1 MTKPAVLNPE
11 DLPEEFGRYK
21 ISKRLGKGGMGAV
34 YRAWD
39 PALEREVALK
49 VPFLKQ
55 NDSTFIARFQR
66 EARSAAAVQHSGI
79 CAIYDVGEYGGVPFF
94 TMQFVQ
100 GESLADLLERGE
112 PLVPEMVVKICY
124 ELASA
129 VQSAHEQGVLHRD
142 LKPSNIMLDLAGNP
156 RILDFGLSRR
166 MDSDENLTA
175 TGQLMGTPAYMS
187 PEQARGSHG
196 EIGPQTDIFSLGVIF
211 YEMLTGKRPFEGDS
225 LPALLLSIIAT
236 NPKPPSELRPG
247 LDKKLDAICLKAIAK
262 KPKKRYATAGA
273 LATDLAAVQADLSLP
288 SFKLSSRQSRMM
300 GIAAGSLILI
310 LLLMTFFL
318 NGNRGPDETL
328 AQNSTA
334 NASENN
340 AAGNNAVGKSSED
353 NNRARP
359 PESHLA
365 SHQGG
370 TSNVDTPDSSPATSD
385 KTDST
390 SGEQKTSLP
399 TRPNDD
405 LAVAAITALT
415 KYCYDC
421 HGLDF
426 AVPGFDVKDRRS
438 LIAQADEDSEPYIR
452 VGDPEHSLLWERV
465 GLNED
470 MPPSDSPQPTSQ
482 ERQLIAKWISEGA
495 PFPALQSRPHI
506 TQNEALE
513 SIKVYLLQ
521 QPSADRRYQR
531 FFTLLNLHNSSDMG
545 SEGLN
550 RSRAALSKVVNS
562 LSWSKEI
569 VIPHVIDEAGTVMAI
584 DIRDVGWTLDQWEE
598 ILKYYPYGIRPAT
611 DDPSSANARQI
622 AEESGTQIS
631 TVRLDWFIVTA
642 SQPPLYEH
650 ILGLPHDVAE
660 LERKLNV
667 NVIENFLNG
676 RVQRAAFL
684 TSGVS
689 DQNRLVDRHDALYGA
704 YWKSY
709 DFVRNDE
716 TGDLMRFPLGPQFHG
731 NPYEKHAFEQDGG
744 EMIFNLP
751 NGLQAYLLTDAKGRQ
766 IPEGPIQV
774 VSDAAKSSGSNVV
787 VNGISCMFCHREGM
801 IDFEDQIRTGTA
813 LKGEALEKT
822 KQLFVPKDE
831 MQKALNND
839 RERFMAALH
848 QAVLPLLEKSPE
860 DSWPELV
867 NFVTRRYLRDLTLED
882 LAVELGYENVTEF
895 ENVIRPRMQFDADL
909 ERLGVK
915 PVLNGGRIPRS
926 IWSEI
931 NIPTRF
937 QEMSRQLRGS
947 IPLTVF

>member
-79 CAIYDVGEYGGVPFF
+79 CAIYDVGEFGGVPFF

-129 VQSAHEQGVLHRD
+129 VQSAHEQGVMHRD
-142 LKPSNIMLDLAGNP
+142 LKPSNVMLDLAGNP

-187 PEQARGSHG
+187 PEQAKGSHA

-236 NPKPPSELRPG
+236 NPTPPSELRPG
-247 LDKKLDAICLKAIAK
+247 LDKKLDAICLKALAK
-262 KPKKRYATAGA
+262 KTKKRYATAGA
-273 LATDLAAVQADLSLP
+273 MATDLAAVQADQSLP
-288 SFKLSSRQSRMM
+288 SFKFSSRQSKMM
-300 GIAAGSLILI
+300 GIAGGSLALV
-310 LLLMTFFL
+310 LLLMAFFF
-318 NGNRGPDETL
+318 NGNRAQDDTVV
-328 AQNSTA
+328 QNSTA
-334 NASENN
+334 NASEKKPVAKN
-340 AAGNNAVGKSSED
+340 EP
-353 NNRARP
+353 RL
-359 PESHLA
+359 PESNLA
-365 SHQGG
+365 INQGG
-370 TSNVDTPDSSPATSD
+370 SSNVDTMDASPATSS
-385 KTDST
+385 KADSV
-390 SGEQKTSLP
+390 SGEKKTSLP
-399 TRPNDD
+399 ARTDD
-405 LAVAAITALT
+405 GLADAAIAVLT

-426 AVPGFDVKDRRS
+426 AVPGLDVKDRRA

-470 MPPSDSPQPTSQ
+470 MPPSDSPQPTPQ
-482 ERQLIAKWISEGA
+482 ERQLIAKWITQGA
-495 PFPALQSRPHI
+495 PFPALQNRPHI

-513 SIKVYLLQ
+513 SIKAYLLQ
-521 QPSADRRYQR
+521 QPSVDRRYQR
-531 FFTLLNLHNSSDMG
+531 FFTLLNLHNSSDMD
-545 SEGLN
+545 SEGLD
-550 RSRAALSKVVNS
+550 RSRAALSKVINS
-562 LSWSKEI
+562 LSWNKEI
-569 VIPHVIDEAGTVMAI
+569 VIPHIVDEAGAVMAI

-611 DDPSSANARQI
+611 DDPSSANAHQI

-660 LERKLNV
+660 LEQKLNV
-667 NVIENFLNG
+667 NVIEDFLNG
-676 RVQRAAFL
+676 RIKRAAFL

-716 TGDLMRFPLGPQFHG
+716 TGELMRFPLGPQFHG

-774 VSDAAKSSGSNVV
+774 VSDPAKSSGSNVV

-831 MQKALNND
+831 MQKALDND
-839 RERFMAALH
+839 RERFMTALH
-848 QAVLPLLEKSPE
+848 QAVLPLLKKSPE

-882 LAVELGYENVTEF
+882 LAIELGYANVAEF

-947 IPLTVF
+947 VPLTVF